1 MTPEL
6 VVELEVRDD
15 GPVPRAVRDTPARGR
30 RAGWFRGVDASR
42 LLHTGDG
49 NEGLAAALY
58 PCPPGG

>member
-1 MTPEL
+1 MTTEL

-30 RAGWFRGVDASR
+30 RTRGARGVDLDELHAS
-42 LLHTGDG
+42 GDG